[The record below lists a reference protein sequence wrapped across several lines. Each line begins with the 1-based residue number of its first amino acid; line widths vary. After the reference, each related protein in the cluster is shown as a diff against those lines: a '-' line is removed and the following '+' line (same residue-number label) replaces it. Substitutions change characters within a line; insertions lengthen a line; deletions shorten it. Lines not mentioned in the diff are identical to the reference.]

1 MRIGYIDSFKGV
13 GILGV
18 VMIHLPGNNLPPCL
32 LQLMV
37 YWAVFSFFF
46 ISGWM
51 YHIGGK
57 NRTPREHFK
66 IRLEKFGRIY
76 LIFTIIYIG
85 FDITLVMAG
94 WYEPIIILKDVYKSV
109 VFTGIGTLWFLPVL
123 FLGETLFVACLNYNR
138 NKRMVVLSILTTV
151 SFILFTW
158 SEYCRDLYY
167 SGMIGQALCMP
178 IDTVGL
184 IGESCLFIS
193 LGYLC
198 AKHILPAILI
208 IKNKYGDKVLI
219 MTGLFLMALSVL
231 CSFQVSE
238 WRLFFAR
245 LVLVVPLSLAVI
257 MITMSLKNDILS
269 RFFSFWGRN
278 SLILMC
284 THYSLTLVL
293 IEIADV
299 WINGEIVPSLL
310 RTSLYMGI
318 CLFLTYCLIRI
329 KFAERFLNIRMS

>member
-1 MRIGYIDSFKGV
+1 MRLDYIDSFKGL
-13 GILGV
+13 GIFGIVLFHIPQNG
-18 VMIHLPGNNLPPCL
+18 LPSYILSFI
-32 LQLMV
+32 V

-57 NRTPREHFK
+57 NRTPRQHFK
-66 IRLEKFGRIY
+66 ARFEKFGRIY

-109 VFTGIGTLWFLPVL
+109 IFTGIGTLWFLPVL
-123 FLGETLFVACLNYNR
+123 LMGETLFVACLNYNA
-138 NKRMVVLSILTTV
+138 NKRLVTISILTTIC
-151 SFILFTW
+151 FILFTW
-158 SEYCRDLYY
+158 SEYCSDLYY

-198 AKHILPAILI
+198 AKHILPTILI

-245 LVLVVPLSLAVI
+245 LVLVVPLSLSVI
-257 MITMSLKNDILS
+257 MVTMSFKKNAIS

-278 SLILMC
+278 SMILMC
-284 THYSLTLVL
+284 THYSLSLVL

>member
-1 MRIGYIDSFKGV
+1 MRIGYIDSIKGV

-123 FLGETLFVACLNYNR
+123 LLGETLFVACLNYNR

>member
-1 MRIGYIDSFKGV
+1 MRIGYIDSFKGL

-18 VMIHLPGNNLPPCL
+18 VMIHLPGNNLLPCL

-94 WYEPIIILKDVYKSV
+94 WHEPIIILKDVYKSV
-109 VFTGIGTLWFLPVL
+109 IFTGIGTLWFLPVL
-123 FLGETLFVACLNYNR
+123 LMGETLFVACLNYNR

-198 AKHILPAILI
+198 AKHILPTILI

-257 MITMSLKNDILS
+257 MITMSLKNNILS

>member
-1 MRIGYIDSFKGV
+1 MRIGYIDSFKGL

-18 VMIHLPGNNLPPCL
+18 VMIHLPGNSLPSCL
-32 LQLMV
+32 MQLMV

-109 VFTGIGTLWFLPVL
+109 VFTVIGTLWFLPVL
-123 FLGETLFVACLNYNR
+123 LLGETLFVACLNYNR

>member
-123 FLGETLFVACLNYNR
+123 LLGETLFVACLNYNR

-167 SGMIGQALCMP
+167 SGMIGQAL
-178 IDTVGL
+178 
-184 IGESCLFIS
+184 
-193 LGYLC
+193 
-198 AKHILPAILI
+198 
-208 IKNKYGDKVLI
+208 
-219 MTGLFLMALSVL
+219 
-231 CSFQVSE
+231 
-238 WRLFFAR
+238 
-245 LVLVVPLSLAVI
+245 
-257 MITMSLKNDILS
+257 
-269 RFFSFWGRN
+269 
-278 SLILMC
+278 
-284 THYSLTLVL
+284 
-293 IEIADV
+293 
-299 WINGEIVPSLL
+299 
-310 RTSLYMGI
+310 
-318 CLFLTYCLIRI
+318 
-329 KFAERFLNIRMS
+329 

>member
-1 MRIGYIDSFKGV
+1 M
-13 GILGV
+13 
-18 VMIHLPGNNLPPCL
+18 
-32 LQLMV
+32 
-37 YWAVFSFFF
+37 
-46 ISGWM
+46 
-51 YHIGGK
+51 
-57 NRTPREHFK
+57 
-66 IRLEKFGRIY
+66 
-76 LIFTIIYIG
+76 YIG

-123 FLGETLFVACLNYNR
+123 LLGETLFVACLNYNR

>member
-1 MRIGYIDSFKGV
+1 MRLDYIDSFKGL
-13 GILGV
+13 GIFGIVLFHIPQNG
-18 VMIHLPGNNLPPCL
+18 LPSYILSFI
-32 LQLMV
+32 V

-51 YHIGGK
+51 YYIGGK
-57 NRTPREHFK
+57 DRTPREHFK
-66 IRLEKFGRIY
+66 ARFDKFGRIY
-76 LIFTIIYIG
+76 LRFTIIYIG
-85 FDITLVMAG
+85 FDITLVAAG

-109 VFTGIGTLWFLPVL
+109 VLTGIGTLWFLPVL
-123 FLGETLFVACLNYNR
+123 LLGETLFVACLNYNR
-138 NKRMVVLSILTTV
+138 NKRMVVLSILITV

-257 MITMSLKNDILS
+257 MITMSLKNNILS

-318 CLFLTYCLIRI
+318 CLFLTYCLMRI